1 MKKRLLTILL
11 ALALAVSIIPTCF
24 AYYTASDTRPTPSQ
38 PWYGIVKEEKGCNIR
53 QSNAEDS
60 TYLGSLAQGT
70 YVHIVGVNWDWYEV
84 QYTNNGKTGYIRSD
98 LLSVMGSP
106 HYYVVANANV
116 QFRSTPST
124 SGSVYAT
131 IFDGESFPRRFN
143 SGNWVCG
150 VYATNTGYSHGDY
163 VDGEL
168 RAD

>member
-1 MKKRLLTILL
+1 MKKRLFAILL
-11 ALALAVSIIPTCF
+11 VVALTVSMIPTCF
-24 AYYTASDTRPTPSQ
+24 AYYTASDTAPTPSK
-38 PWYGIVKEEKGCNIR
+38 PWYGIVNAEEGCNIR
-53 QSNAEDS
+53 QSNS
-60 TYLGSLAQGT
+60 TGSPIVGSLADGT
-70 YVHIVGVNWDWYEV
+70 YIHIVGKNRDWYEV
-84 QYTNNGKTGYIRSD
+84 QYTNTGKTGYIRSD

-116 QFRSTPST
+116 QFRSSPST
-124 SGSVYAT
+124 SGAVYAT

-168 RAD
+168 RTD